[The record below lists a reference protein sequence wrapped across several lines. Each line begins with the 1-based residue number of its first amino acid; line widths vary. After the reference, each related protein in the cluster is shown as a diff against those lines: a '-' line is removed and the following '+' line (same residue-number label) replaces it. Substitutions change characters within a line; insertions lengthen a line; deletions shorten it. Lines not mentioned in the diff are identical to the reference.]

1 MMRRAA
7 LIWMVVF
14 LALAAGCSPG
24 IESLNSKAKTAQSY
38 DSPKAVYD
46 AMTAGGVE
54 ATAFIDKGSAAG
66 PAGTTMYS
74 SGDVNLGDGFATILV
89 FPQSAVSTMDPYVT
103 SWLSSAKSAGV
114 KDPTVLVGANWLL
127 TGSGD
132 LSRVQKA
139 LGGKLQR

>member
-7 LIWMVVF
+7 LIGMMVF
-14 LALAAGCSPG
+14 LALAAGCSPS
-24 IESLNSKAKTAQSY
+24 IESLNAKAKKAQSY

-54 ATAFIDKGSAAG
+54 ATAFIDKGPAAG

-74 SGDVNLGDGFATILV
+74 SGDVNLGGGFATILV
-89 FPQSAVSTMDPYVT
+89 FPRSAVSTMDSYVT

-114 KDPTVLVGANWLL
+114 KDPTVLKGADWLL
-127 TGSGD
+127 TGDGD
-132 LSRVQKA
+132 LSKVQEA
-139 LGGKLQR
+139 LGGKLQK